1 MPAYIVVDITIHDPD
16 TYEKYKALAPPS
28 IAKYGGKYT
37 VRGAKVTTLEGS
49 WSPARFVM
57 LEFPTAEIA
66 QQWWTSPEYAPAKA
80 MRQSCSNTEMLL
92 VDGPPFD
99 PAAPV

>member
-1 MPAYIVVDITIHDPD
+1 MPVYIVADVTIHDPD
-16 TYEKYKALAPPS
+16 TYDRYKSLAPSS

-57 LEFPTAEIA
+57 LEFATAEMA
-66 QQWWTSPEYAPAKA
+66 QQWWSSPEYAPAKA
-80 MRQSCSNTEMLL
+80 LRHSSARTEMLL
-92 VDGPPFD
+92 VEGPAFD